1 MRLEDELGIT
11 SLKDMSTDELRAML
25 RTIRCN
31 RTTEDTL
38 VQRTKKKKTKKDA
51 ADFLKKLS
59 PEELAKLRSLLLAE

>member
-25 RTIRCN
+25 RTIRHN

-38 VQRTKKKKTKKDA
+38 VQRTEKKKTKKDA